1 MKLTDAKGGSQND
14 LSNREQ
20 SKQQG
25 NGSRK
30 SSGNSG
36 GNPRR
41 VEVDLND
48 DIPPQLADQLKKNG
62 QNKYEGTGH
71 GPVRAMPPPLEK
83 KQQVRKNQPKET
95 PIKTAASIKNRK
107 SSNDKA
113 TPRTTK
119 ANLYSMN
126 VPSAMSGDPI
136 SSEDEPAHMNLKS
149 SITEKFE
156 KRMAPSSTKPKRNF
170 NLKGVGSSENL
181 KK

>member
-48 DIPPQLADQLKKNG
+48 DIPPQLAD
-62 QNKYEGTGH
+62 
-71 GPVRAMPPPLEK
+71 
-83 KQQVRKNQPKET
+83 
-95 PIKTAASIKNRK
+95 
-107 SSNDKA
+107 
-113 TPRTTK
+113 
-119 ANLYSMN
+119 
-126 VPSAMSGDPI
+126 
-136 SSEDEPAHMNLKS
+136 
-149 SITEKFE
+149 
-156 KRMAPSSTKPKRNF
+156 
-170 NLKGVGSSENL
+170 
-181 KK
+181 